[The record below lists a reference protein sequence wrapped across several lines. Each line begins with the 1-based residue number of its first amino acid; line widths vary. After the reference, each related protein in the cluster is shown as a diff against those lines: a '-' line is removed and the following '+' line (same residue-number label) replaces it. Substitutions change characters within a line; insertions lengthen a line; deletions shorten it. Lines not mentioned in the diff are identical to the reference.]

1 MANQSPDPLLQR
13 LARMNRTAVFLAALA
28 VGIAGFFL
36 PGVWGGLLLYAVAF
50 GLAWLLSLTF
60 AVTPPPLRAMRV
72 LIIAL
77 LVAVATFKIT

>member
-1 MANQSPDPLLQR
+1 MANQSPDPLLHR
-13 LARMNRTAVFLAALA
+13 LARMNRTAVFIAALA
-28 VGIAGFFL
+28 VGLAGFFL

-50 GLAWLLSLTF
+50 ALAWLLAQTF

-77 LVAVATFKIT
+77 LIAVATFKIT